1 MEQINKINLEIDDIE
16 KDNNIE
22 KNTDNI
28 KNIKEKIKL
37 EQDNIDKL
45 IEKVNQNKSKKYKKF
60 KGLKIENLTDMYQNE
75 ENINEKIEIFQQIN
89 YLIEN
94 IKSQLFDEND

>member
-22 KNTDNI
+22 KNTEAI
-28 KNIKEKIKL
+28 KNIKGKIKL

-60 KGLKIENLTDMYQNE
+60 KGLKIENLTEMYQNE

>member
-1 MEQINKINLEIDDIE
+1 MEQINKINLEIDYIE

-22 KNTDNI
+22 KNTESI
-28 KNIKEKIKL
+28 KDIKEKIKV

-45 IEKVNQNKSKKYKKF
+45 IEKVNQKKSKKYKKF
-60 KGLKIENLTDMYQNE
+60 KALKIDDLKNMYQNE

-94 IKSQLFDEND
+94 IKNQLFDEND

>member
-22 KNTDNI
+22 KNTEAI

>member
-1 MEQINKINLEIDDIE
+1 MEQINKINLEIDYIE

-22 KNTDNI
+22 KNTESI
-28 KNIKEKIKL
+28 KDIKEKIKV

-45 IEKVNQNKSKKYKKF
+45 IEKVNQKKSKKYKKF
-60 KGLKIENLTDMYQNE
+60 KALKIDDLKNMYQNE